1 MELRPKAGHFAV
13 LPYPQKWIP
22 EMPRMLREDEA
33 KRLRP
38 RSRSEEVSF
47 DEDVIYRLCGDGER
61 APRPE
66 CLCVRRGQ
74 PADLQ
79 DRVPGDP
86 LRDARGAAGH
96 LPAEY
101 FVDSDH
107 LEPAHA
113 ERLF

>member
-1 MELRPKAGHFAV
+1 MSIRNPIGSIV
-13 LPYPQKWIP
+13 TTWPYHAHSAEVIP

-96 LPAEY
+96 L
-101 FVDSDH
+101 
-107 LEPAHA
+107 
-113 ERLF
+113 